1 MDTDKYFDI
10 FVLIL
15 VVASTIG
22 SIVTAIADA
31 NLSGALGTIANL
43 WPLGLGVSILVLSFK
58 SSKKK

>member
-1 MDTDKYFDI
+1 MNVDKYFDI

-22 SIVTAIADA
+22 SIVTAISGA

-43 WPLGLGVSILVLSFK
+43 WPLGLGVSILVLAFK
-58 SSKKK
+58 SKGK